1 MFDSNTFLMNL
12 VSNNWLAILAVYGVF
27 RAVFPNSRI
36 LSRLADYFSGLFPI
50 LKNRKLEG

>member
-27 RAVFPNSRI
+27 KAIFPNSRI
-36 LSRLADYFSGLFPI
+36 LSRLADYFTGLFPI